1 MIHSGTIRLDPVAHA
16 AHTASLRERLDA
28 LDVRRR
34 SADRAIEAVLTTWRG
49 HAADAFRERWQEWSL
64 ATAGVVQDLAAAA
77 QALELARLELVT
89 TDEQSAMS
97 SARIAGRLE

>member
-1 MIHSGTIRLDPVAHA
+1 MIHSGTIQLDPAAHA

-28 LDVRRR
+28 LDLRRR
-34 SADRAIEAVLTTWRG
+34 SADRAIETVLTAWRG
-49 HAADAFRERWQEWSL
+49 HAADAFRARWEEWSR
-64 ATAGVVQDLAAAA
+64 ASAGVVEDLAAAA

-89 TDEQSAMS
+89 TDERGGLS